1 MKTTEQ
7 LRKDIHQI
15 KKSNRSQHSAIKQ
28 VLSSII
34 DILDHHEL
42 ISSEPIVLNESAVY
56 PIKLDMGEPEFIE
69 EKPKN
74 QMDDLASAI
83 LGKKGKSD
91 GNI

>member
-1 MKTTEQ
+1 MKTIEQ

-34 DILDHHEL
+34 DILDHYGL
-42 ISSEPIVLNESAVY
+42 NYSEPIEPTSNPELSK
-56 PIKLDMGEPEFIE
+56 IDMGEPE

-83 LGKKGKSD
+83 LGKKGNPN
-91 GNI
+91 GTIL